1 MFKLY
6 KLKDYSFRL
15 VLWLIVISSIGVLLV
30 GSAMKSLQTRQLF
43 GVILG
48 LVVMTIVSLID
59 FSWILNFYW
68 IMYIANILLLLA
80 VRVAGRTTYGATR
93 WIAIGPLQFQPTELS
108 KIILILFFARYLM
121 EHEDDLNTLKTLVK
135 SIILIAIPLILI
147 KIQPDLKNTITV
159 AILFCVLLYVAGL
172 SYKIIGTVLVIA
184 IPLVVV
190 FLILV
195 TQTDL
200 PILEDYQK
208 TRIMSFLYP
217 EDAEYS
223 DDIMQQQ
230 NSITAIGSGQLTGK
244 GYNNNE
250 VASATKGNFVSQV
263 QTDFIFAVA
272 GEELGF
278 LGCSVII
285 LLLFLICL
293 ECVMIG
299 RRAKDTSGK
308 LICCGVATIVAV
320 QSFINI
326 CVATG
331 LMPNT
336 GTPLPFVSYGLTSM
350 VSLYIGMGLVL
361 NVGLQNRNYL
371 QGDRRKR

>member
-1 MFKLY
+1 MSRVQNTVYGLARVSRFPLP
-6 KLKDYSFRL
+6 
-15 VLWLIVISSIGVLLV
+15 
-30 GSAMKSLQTRQLF
+30 LF

-48 LVVMTIVSLID
+48 LAVMTVVSLID

-68 IMYIANILLLLA
+68 ILYFVNILLLLA
-80 VRVAGRTTYGATR
+80 VRIAGKTTYGATR
-93 WIAIGPLQFQPTELS
+93 WISIGPLQFQPTELS
-108 KIILILFFARYLM
+108 KIILILFFARFLM
-121 EHEDDLNTLKTLVK
+121 DHENDLNTLKTLAK
-135 SIILIAIPLILI
+135 SILLIAVPLILI

-159 AILFCVLLYVAGL
+159 AVLFCVLLYIAGL
-172 SYKIIGTVLVIA
+172 SYKIIGTVLLITV
-184 IPLVVV
+184 PLVIV

-278 LGCSVII
+278 LGSSVII
-285 LLLFLICL
+285 VLLAVICL
-293 ECVMIG
+293 ECVVIG
-299 RRAKDTSGK
+299 IRAKDLSGK
-308 LICCGVATIVAV
+308 LICCGVATIVAF

-361 NVGLQNRNYL
+361 NVGLQNRNYI
-371 QGDRRKR
+371 QGDKRKR

>member
-1 MFKLY
+1 MNSIQ
-6 KLKDYSFRL
+6 DAEH
-15 VLWLIVISSIGVLLV
+15 IVTS
-30 GSAMKSLQTRQLF
+30 
-43 GVILG
+43 
-48 LVVMTIVSLID
+48 
-59 FSWILNFYW
+59 
-68 IMYIANILLLLA
+68 
-80 VRVAGRTTYGATR
+80 
-93 WIAIGPLQFQPTELS
+93 
-108 KIILILFFARYLM
+108 
-121 EHEDDLNTLKTLVK
+121 
-135 SIILIAIPLILI
+135 
-147 KIQPDLKNTITV
+147 
-159 AILFCVLLYVAGL
+159 
-172 SYKIIGTVLVIA
+172 
-184 IPLVVV
+184 
-190 FLILV
+190 
-195 TQTDL
+195 
-200 PILEDYQK
+200 ILEDYQK

-278 LGCSVII
+278 LGSSVII
-285 LLLFLICL
+285 VLLAVICL
-293 ECVMIG
+293 ECVVSGI
-299 RRAKDTSGK
+299 RAKDLSGK
-308 LICCGVATIVAV
+308 LICCGVATIVAF

-361 NVGLQNRNYL
+361 NVGLQNRNYI
-371 QGDRRKR
+371 QGDKRKR

>member
-1 MFKLY
+1 
-6 KLKDYSFRL
+6 
-15 VLWLIVISSIGVLLV
+15 
-30 GSAMKSLQTRQLF
+30 
-43 GVILG
+43 
-48 LVVMTIVSLID
+48 SLID

-68 IMYIANILLLLA
+68 ILYFVNILLLLA
-80 VRVAGRTTYGATR
+80 VRIAGKTTYGATR
-93 WIAIGPLQFQPTELS
+93 WISIGPLQFQPTELS
-108 KIILILFFARYLM
+108 KIILILFFARFLM
-121 EHEDDLNTLKTLVK
+121 DHENDLNTLKTLAK
-135 SIILIAIPLILI
+135 SILLIAVPLILI

-159 AILFCVLLYVAGL
+159 AVLFCVLLYIAGL
-172 SYKIIGTVLVIA
+172 SYKIIGTVLLITV
-184 IPLVVV
+184 PLVIV

-278 LGCSVII
+278 LGSSVII
-285 LLLFLICL
+285 VLLAVICL
-293 ECVMIG
+293 
-299 RRAKDTSGK
+299 
-308 LICCGVATIVAV
+308 
-320 QSFINI
+320 
-326 CVATG
+326 
-331 LMPNT
+331 
-336 GTPLPFVSYGLTSM
+336 
-350 VSLYIGMGLVL
+350 
-361 NVGLQNRNYL
+361 
-371 QGDRRKR
+371 

>member
-1 MFKLY
+1 MFKLN
-6 KLKDYSFRL
+6 KVTNYSSRL
-15 VLWLIVISSIGVLLV
+15 VLWLVVISGIGVMLV
-30 GSAMKSLQTRQLF
+30 GSAMKSLQPRQLF

-48 LVVMTIVSLID
+48 LAVMTVVSLID

-68 IMYIANILLLLA
+68 ILYFVNILLLLA
-80 VRVAGRTTYGATR
+80 VRIAGKTTYGATR
-93 WIAIGPLQFQPTELS
+93 WISIGPLQFQPTELS
-108 KIILILFFARYLM
+108 KIILILFFARFLM
-121 EHEDDLNTLKTLVK
+121 DHENDLNTLKTLAK
-135 SIILIAIPLILI
+135 SILLIAVPLILI

-159 AILFCVLLYVAGL
+159 AVLFCVLLYIAGL
-172 SYKIIGTVLVIA
+172 SYKIIGTVLLITV
-184 IPLVVV
+184 PLVIV

-278 LGCSVII
+278 LGSSVII
-285 LLLFLICL
+285 VLLAVICL
-293 ECVMIG
+293 ECVVIG
-299 RRAKDTSGK
+299 IRAKDLSGK
-308 LICCGVATIVAV
+308 LICCGVATIVAF

-361 NVGLQNRNYL
+361 NVGLQNRNYI
-371 QGDRRKR
+371 QGDKRKR